1 MASAWGASWGAAWGA
16 AWGLLLPGYASPP
29 AGAGP
34 TLRPATGQRAA
45 SLGGMRPEEIATR
58 RALPAD
64 STRPPVSVIE
74 RHEDAASQR
83 MTAASVSREATMN
96 TCRPSATGGLR
107 PTN

>member
-1 MASAWGASWGAAWGA
+1 MASAWGASWGTAWGN

-34 TLRPATGQRAA
+34 TLRPAIGQRAA
-45 SLGGMRPEEIATR
+45 ALGGMRPEEIATR
-58 RALPAD
+58 RALPAG
-64 STRPPVSVIE
+64 STRPQVDVIE
-74 RHEDAASQR
+74 RPEDAASQR

-96 TCRPSATGGLR
+96 TSRPAATGGRR